1 LRGDKQKAIS
11 ALREAVDMGWREDW
25 HLLLYL
31 PFYEPMRAEPE
42 WIELVNELEADI
54 ARQRQWFEEHKDEPL
69 F

>member
-1 LRGDKQKAIS
+1 
-11 ALREAVDMGWREDW
+11 LREAVDMGWREDW

-31 PFYEPMRAEPE
+31 PFYESMRAEPE

-54 ARQRQWFEEHKDEPL
+54 SRQRQWFEEHKDEPS